1 MVSQK
6 KKQNKKLQKK
16 HFKTYKIRID
26 AKKELGL
33 DIPKENKRTIPIFI
47 PHVGCKNEC
56 VFCNQRKIS
65 GQQNIVSTSDV
76 KKQIEDA
83 LSKYKKDEKE
93 IEVAFFGGS
102 FTGIDEKQQIE
113 YLEVVK
119 EFIDRNQIS
128 SIRISTRPDYI
139 NQKILDV
146 LKKYNVKIIE
156 LGVQSMDDEV
166 LLLSKRGHTS
176 NDVKK
181 ASKLI
186 KENGFILGHQ
196 LMCGL
201 PGSNY
206 EKEEYT
212 VNESLSLNPDII
224 RIYPVYVLEDSE
236 LFDMHKKKK
245 YKSLEL
251 EEAINR
257 ATMMYKECVKKRVNV
272 IRVGLQTTEEIS
284 ERNNKILGP
293 VCDNYR
299 ERILSKIMLEIIEN
313 KLDKKRINCRI
324 DRNKEKGK
332 VTILKLIVPASQVN
346 YVIGNNKCNK
356 KYLEEKD
363 VCYVKIVQKK
373 KS

>member
-1 MVSQK
+1 MVNRK
-6 KKQNKKLQKK
+6 KKLSSKLQKK
-16 HFKTYKIRID
+16 RLKTYRINID

-33 DIPKENKRTIPIFI
+33 NIPKENKRTIPIFI

-56 VFCNQRKIS
+56 VFCNQRRIS
-65 GQQNIVSTSDV
+65 GQQKAVSVSDV
-76 KKQIEDA
+76 KVQIEEA
-83 LSKYKKDEKE
+83 LNKYKKDDKF

-102 FTGIDEKQQIE
+102 FTGIDEDKQIE

-119 EFIDRNQIS
+119 EFIDKGQVC

-139 NQKILDV
+139 NQKILEI

-166 LLLSKRGHTS
+166 LKLSKRGHTS
-176 NDVKK
+176 EDVAN

-186 KENGFILGHQ
+186 KENGFVLGHQ

-201 PGSNY
+201 PGSTY
-206 EKEEYT
+206 EKEKWT
-212 VNESLSLNPDII
+212 VIQSLNLNPDII

-236 LFDMHKKKK
+236 LFDMYKTKK

-251 EEAINR
+251 QDAIAR
-257 ATMMYKECVKKRVNV
+257 ATMMYKECVKKGVNV
-272 IRVGLQTTEEIS
+272 IRIGLQTTEEIS
-284 ERNNKILGP
+284 QKNDKIIGP

-299 ERILSKIMLEIIEN
+299 ERVLSKIMLEIIEK
-313 KLDKKRINCRI
+313 KLERKHINCKI
-324 DRNKEKGK
+324 DKNKEKGIT
-332 VTILKLIVPASQVN
+332 TILKFVVPVHQVN
-346 YVIGNNKCNK
+346 YLIGNNQCNK

-363 VCYVKIVQKK
+363 VCYVKIVQKNK
-373 KS
+373 